1 MTVLQVSVKNVP
13 VVHAKIN
20 AMQNPV
26 KNAVPVETVLIS
38 VKNRRSALF
47 VIQMEKNV
55 RVQQQNAK
63 QNV

>member
-26 KNAVPVETVLIS
+26 KNAVPMETVLTS

-55 RVQQQNAK
+55 RA
-63 QNV
+63 